1 MPPAAA
7 ALGAVLAP
15 VVAGVVPI
23 VAGVG
28 STAAGIASTVGA
40 TAAAVPGI
48 VTGAAGKIA
57 AGVVPAVTGL
67 GKAIPA
73 AVGKGS
79 GVVGGVSGLVKAL
92 EPAAE
97 LFGAGVGVYSA
108 VKGIGQKEKA
118 LDIAAQQ
125 AANQKKALEL
135 QALQDERIYAP
146 DLIYGAPQQPIES
159 VIRIMQPLDE
169 EKAGLAKP
177 QIQDQLATY
186 APLILIGILGFVLVR
201 KIWK

>member
-7 ALGAVLAP
+7 ALGAVIGGIGAVAAP
-15 VVAGVVPI
+15 AI
-23 VAGVG
+23 VGIG
-28 STAAGIASTVGA
+28 STAAGIAGTVGA
-40 TAAAVPGI
+40 TAAAVPAI
-48 VTGAAGKIA
+48 VGKAGAA
-57 AGVVPAVTGL
+57 VVGL
-67 GKAIPA
+67 GTSIPA
-73 AVGKGS
+73 AVGGIS
-79 GVVGGVSGLVKAL
+79 GVAKGLA
-92 EPAAE
+92 PAAE
-97 LFGAGVGVYSA
+97 LFGAGVGIYSA
-108 VKGIGQKEKA
+108 VTGVQQKQKA
-118 LDIAAQQ
+118 LDVAAQN

-177 QIQDQLATY
+177 QIQNQLATY
-186 APLILIGILGFVLVR
+186 APLILIGVLGFVLVR